1 MTLDAAPPHLV
12 CTRFTI
18 RKHKITTATIFST
31 KIHVYINITA
41 AETAQQV
48 KITDLL
54 HDFGTW
60 AYQCTTTQPTS
71 RDDGRSTVQ

>member
-1 MTLDAAPPHLV
+1 MTLDVAPPHLV
-12 CTRFTI
+12 LTLCTI
-18 RKHKITTATIFST
+18 HKQKTTTATIFST

-41 AETAQQV
+41 AKTAQRV
-48 KITDLL
+48 KITNLL

>member
-1 MTLDAAPPHLV
+1 
-12 CTRFTI
+12 
-18 RKHKITTATIFST
+18 
-31 KIHVYINITA
+31 VYINITA